1 MGSVKFDFGAIP
13 DLDMD
18 MLPELPELRTL
29 PGAAPGLAPAPAHP
43 MSAAAPIH
51 EVDGSSEA
59 GLDFLTEA
67 SHTPRQSIGSNGSKG
82 GGGSSRDSGSQ
93 WQGPHPLAS
102 NFAANTILQSLSSL
116 VRRTVSLPREH
127 GCDPSAPT

>member
-1 MGSVKFDFGAIP
+1 MGTVKFDFGAIP

-29 PGAAPGLAPAPAHP
+29 PGGAPGLAQPPAHP
-43 MSAAAPIH
+43 MSAAAPH

-67 SHTPRQSIGSNGSKG
+67 SHTPRQSSGSNGSKAA
-82 GGGSSRDSGSQ
+82 GGSSRDSGSQ
-93 WQGPHPLAS
+93 WQGMHPLAS

-116 VRRTVSLPREH
+116 VRLQSLSSWVH
-127 GCDPSAPT
+127 L